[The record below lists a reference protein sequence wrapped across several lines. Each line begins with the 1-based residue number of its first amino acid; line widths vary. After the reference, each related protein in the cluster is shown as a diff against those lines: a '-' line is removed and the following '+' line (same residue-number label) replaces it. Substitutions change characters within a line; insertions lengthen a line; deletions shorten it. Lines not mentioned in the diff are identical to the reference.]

1 MLIGQSQVFP
11 GSSQH
16 RRTTQQIGG
25 LMKIPLFP
33 LDVVLF
39 PGAPLP
45 LHIFEERY
53 REMVRDCLT
62 RETAF
67 GVVCA
72 SREGLAVVGCTAR
85 IAHILN
91 DYPDGRRD
99 ILTEGLD
106 RFEIKHLDD
115 SLPYLQADVL
125 IFSDSGLEASREL
138 REECIALHFEV
149 LELAGAEVQ
158 HIGLDLNRPV
168 SFQVAWSLPADL
180 NFKQELLSMRSDR
193 ERTERLIEFYK
204 TVLPKLRGGAQ
215 SRIRAQSNGHVM

>member
-1 MLIGQSQVFP
+1 
-11 GSSQH
+11 
-16 RRTTQQIGG
+16 
-25 LMKIPLFP
+25 MKIPLFP

-53 REMVRDCLT
+53 RDMVRDCLT
-62 RETAF
+62 REIAF

-72 SREGLAVVGCTAR
+72 GREGLAVIGCTAK
-85 IAHILN
+85 IARILN

-99 ILTEGLD
+99 ILTEGVE
-106 RFEIKHLDD
+106 RFEIQHLDD
-115 SLPYLQADVL
+115 TLTYLQADVR
-125 IFSDSGLEASREL
+125 FFEDSGEEASRSL

-149 LELAGAEVQ
+149 LELAGADVH

-180 NFKQELLSMRSDR
+180 SFKQELLGIRSDR
-193 ERTERLIEFYK
+193 ERTERLLHFYRL
-204 TVLPKLRGGAQ
+204 VLPKLRGGAQ
-215 SRIRAQSNGHVM
+215 TRHRAEQNGHVM